1 MQLKNP
7 KIGLVY
13 KKIMIIRVQR
23 IKIAI
28 IRVQRIKI
36 AKIRIKKIKNT
47 VKIFK
52 TKNLVKIKV

>member
-13 KKIMIIRVQR
+13 KKIM
-23 IKIAI
+23 I